1 MAKLYLLGGENV
13 AQRDAKEINT
23 LAFRDAGEF
32 PSILVFPWARPS
44 FDVNY
49 ARRRRL
55 VDYFMT
61 LGARS
66 IDFAEYSNSC
76 VELEA
81 RIACSDLLYL
91 TGGQV
96 STLLCR
102 VRESGLDTLIHA
114 YRGVVV
120 GRSAG
125 AVALGAHCFVTNR
138 YSGVRRA
145 VKGLGLVEFSVKAHY
160 ESSADEWLMGFSKT
174 ERIYGVP
181 SRSAVVVND
190 GELSFW
196 GKVYLFENGEKREV
210 AKTESSHHSS

>member
-1 MAKLYLLGGENV
+1 MV
-13 AQRDAKEINT
+13 QRDAKEINAS
-23 LAFRDAGEF
+23 AFQDAGES

-44 FDVNY
+44 FDAKY
-49 ARRRRL
+49 ARRRKL
-55 VDYFMT
+55 ADYFMS

-66 IDFAEYSNSC
+66 VEFAEYSNSC

-81 RIACSDLLYL
+81 RIGRSDLLYL

-102 VRESGLDTLIHA
+102 VRESGLDKLILS
-114 YRGVVV
+114 YKGVVV

-138 YSGVRRA
+138 YSGVLRT

-160 ESSADEWLMGFSKT
+160 DSSADEWLREFSKA
-174 ERIYGVP
+174 EKIYAVP

-190 GELSFW
+190 GVMSFL
-196 GKVYLFENGEKREV
+196 GRVYLFENGEKREV
-210 AKTESSHHSS
+210 G